1 MIMTFISSSDRVPW
15 LGVKQSFAF
24 LAMVIYTNMILNAS
38 QAMTYY
44 HYPLQ
49 KGQVNTLSMQSS
61 YLWLIIEQLVFI
73 SLLLSNMLY
82 IGIRSCVRNKLVL
95 DMIDVKRQLPNCDT
109 VIATTEVVNAFNA
122 QFVPFAVNTYLTL
135 APTGDKGGLQAQL
148 RIIYFSNTLSLIA
161 IIYLIFISWKKGP
174 EWYLKYS
181 PKIYYTMIYLNYI
194 ILPVINIGI
203 MIFFTLSPKF
213 DLKVLPLETWVI
225 FVTIINF
232 SRLLEYFASLKKI
245 VLDDARIY
253 LAARKAKMDGEE
265 LETPDDGT
273 NEANKLE
280 RVLIEIENDEC
291 TNYMSR

>member
-1 MIMTFISSSDRVPW
+1 
-15 LGVKQSFAF
+15 
-24 LAMVIYTNMILNAS
+24 
-38 QAMTYY
+38 
-44 HYPLQ
+44 
-49 KGQVNTLSMQSS
+49 
-61 YLWLIIEQLVFI
+61 
-73 SLLLSNMLY
+73 MLY

-95 DMIDVKRQLPNCDT
+95 DMTDVKRQLPNCDT

-122 QFVPFAVNTYLTL
+122 QFVPFAVNTYLSL

-148 RIIYFSNTLSLIA
+148 RIIYASNTLSLIA

-174 EWYLKYS
+174 EWYLKIS
-181 PKIYYTMIYLNYI
+181 PKIYYTMIYLNYV

-253 LAARKAKMDGEE
+253 LAARKAKLDGEE

-280 RVLIEIENDEC
+280 RVLIEIENEEC